1 MPTLIDAAAGGA
13 SPPECLSILG
23 PPPCA
28 CTPLWTCVSPLM
40 GTSCLMDGSPG
51 GFFCMCEGWMCA
63 FLVGALSVPW
73 PAGACCP
80 ASPPAMPSGSHGRCH
95 QGVRLPWA
103 PQCTVPLVGTND
115 HILDVTWNG
124 RTAMCMV
131 HVAVSSRSDAVSA
144 GSPSVPSSPLIERR
158 SAAAVELRPVHTAAA
173 AGREQDTYGRHAG
186 ASSTCGRV
194 MVALE
199 M

>member
-1 MPTLIDAAAGGA
+1 
-13 SPPECLSILG
+13 
-23 PPPCA
+23 
-28 CTPLWTCVSPLM
+28 M
-40 GTSCLMDGSPG
+40 GTSCLMDGSPS

-80 ASPPAMPSGSHGRCH
+80 ASPPACPPDLMGAATRECVSLGCLNVRYLVDGRSREE
-95 QGVRLPWA
+95 GTIYVPWKKKSWTSCL
-103 PQCTVPLVGTND
+103 QTPLVGTND